1 MAISVSAHCDMN
13 RFIYHC
19 PYVDDLIYQ
28 RGSFSAE
35 TNYGVPISWYSV
47 RGFPEKKLTATFFRV
62 NRNDCLGGECSV
74 DCAYKLSNGDI
85 IFLFIA
91 RTRYESE
98 EIVPGNWESN
108 GSTCID
114 SNPDNCKFYLSTHS
128 PYY

>member
-1 MAISVSAHCDMN
+1 M
-13 RFIYHC
+13 
-19 PYVDDLIYQ
+19 DDLIYR

-47 RGFPEKKLTATFFRV
+47 RGFPEKKLTASFFRV
-62 NRNDCLGGECSV
+62 NRNDCLGGECSINCV
-74 DCAYKLSNGDI
+74 YKLSNDDL

-91 RTRYESE
+91 YIRYQSE

-108 GSTCID
+108 GSGCAD
-114 SNPDNCKFYLSTHS
+114 SNPDNCKFYLRASS